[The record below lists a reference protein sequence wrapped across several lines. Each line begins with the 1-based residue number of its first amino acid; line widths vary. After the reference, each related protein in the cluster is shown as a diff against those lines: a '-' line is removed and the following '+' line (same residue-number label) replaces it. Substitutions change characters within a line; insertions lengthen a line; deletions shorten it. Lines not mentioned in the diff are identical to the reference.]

1 MATTSA
7 ATVDAFMAEKTLA
20 IAGVSRSGQKFGNS
34 IMKELGAKGY
44 TLLPVH
50 PEADEIDGHPC
61 ARSLGELTQPVGGVI
76 VVVKP
81 EQAIQ
86 VVRDAHAAGI
96 PRVWFQQ
103 GSQSN
108 KAIEFCRQNGMEV
121 VSKLC
126 ILMFAEPVESIHAF
140 HRFLKRVFGT
150 MPA

>member
-7 ATVDAFMAEKTLA
+7 ATVAAFMSEKALA

-44 TLLPVH
+44 TVYPVH
-50 PEADEIDGHPC
+50 PQADEIDGHAC
-61 ARSLGELTQPVGGVI
+61 AHSLGELTQPVGGVI
-76 VVVKP
+76 IVVKP
-81 EQAIQ
+81 EQAIH

-96 PRVWFQQ
+96 RRVWFQQ

-108 KAIEFCRQNGMEV
+108 EAIEFCRQNGIDV
-121 VSKLC
+121 VSQLC
-126 ILMFAEPVESIHAF
+126 ILMFAEPVESIHKF